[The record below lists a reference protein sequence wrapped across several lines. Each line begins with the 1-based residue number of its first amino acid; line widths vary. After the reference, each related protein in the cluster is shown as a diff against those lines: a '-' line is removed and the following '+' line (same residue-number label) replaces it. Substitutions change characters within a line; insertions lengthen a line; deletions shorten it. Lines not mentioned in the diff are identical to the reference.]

1 MKTLLFV
8 CTGNYYRSRF
18 AELYF
23 NACVP
28 GELGWL
34 AESRGFEP
42 SPLNPGPIARSTL
55 AQLDRLGIGYEAPR
69 QPLRLSVAD
78 MEAATR
84 IIMLDEDEH
93 VAYVRRLFPEWHGR
107 VEYWRVADL
116 HAMTTLE
123 ALTAIQ
129 HAVDEL
135 IAELAGTP
143 KDIVRTG
150 YDKVS
155 YAYRGDSIEA
165 DNPGHQKYVAWAT
178 SLLDMLPAEAAV
190 LDLGC
195 GNGIPISK
203 LLTDA
208 GCRVTGVDISAV
220 QIERARALV
229 PEATFIQ
236 TDMSTLHFEPERF
249 AAIVC
254 FYAII
259 HVPVEEQPGIF
270 AALHRWLQPGG
281 YLMIIV
287 GGDQAW
293 TGTEQS
299 WLDVADATMYWSHA
313 DIATYRSWLENQGF
327 HIAWEHF
334 IPEDD
339 TGHYLLL
346 ARKA

>member
-23 NACVP
+23 NARIP
-28 GELGWL
+28 GKLGWQ
-34 AESRGFEP
+34 ADSRGFEP

-55 AQLDRLGIGYEAPR
+55 AQLDRLGIAYEAPR
-69 QPLRLSVAD
+69 QPLKLSAAD

-93 VAYVRRLFPEWHGR
+93 VPYVKRLFPEWHER

-116 HAMTTLE
+116 HAMSSAQALE
-123 ALTAIQ
+123 AIR

-135 IAELAGTP
+135 IVELSHTP

-150 YDKVS
+150 YDKIS
-155 YAYRGDSIEA
+155 HTYRGDSIEA
-165 DNPGHQKYVAWAT
+165 DNPSHQNYVAWVS
-178 SLLDMLPAEAAV
+178 SLLETMPPKAAI

-195 GNGIPISK
+195 GNGIPTSK

-208 GCRVTGVDISAV
+208 GCRVTGVDISPV
-220 QIERARALV
+220 QIERARQNV
-229 PEATFIQ
+229 PNAEFICA
-236 TDMSTLHFEPERF
+236 DMSTLHFEPERF

-281 YLMIIV
+281 SLIMSV
-287 GGDQAW
+287 GGEQAW

-299 WLDVADATMYWSHA
+299 WLNVADATMYWSHA
-313 DIATYRSWLENQGF
+313 DIATYRSWLEAQGF
-327 HIAWEHF
+327 HIAWERF